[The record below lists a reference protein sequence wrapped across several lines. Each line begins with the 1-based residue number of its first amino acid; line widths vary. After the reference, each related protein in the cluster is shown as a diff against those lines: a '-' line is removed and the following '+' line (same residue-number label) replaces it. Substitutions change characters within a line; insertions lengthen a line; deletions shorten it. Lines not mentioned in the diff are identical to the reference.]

1 MFVKHHIEET
11 YLYFVAAGFN
21 IAIIVVDRSAKDP
34 PRQTRRF
41 QALVGRCD
49 SDLRI
54 LAHAAWFLHF
64 RISGVARGW
73 QPI

>member
-34 PRQTRRF
+34 PRK
-41 QALVGRCD
+41 LVAFRHLLVVAIAIYA
-49 SDLRI
+49 S
-54 LAHAAWFLHF
+54 LHMQPGFFTFAF
-64 RISGVARGW
+64 RE
-73 QPI
+73 